1 MCYCKFT
8 NALKTPFSRIAT
20 LLQLFEKYQKTRC
33 GFLVHLFSL
42 EISEISA
49 SKESIRMSFSTI
61 FHQRNCP
68 RFGLRTERTGRNQ
81 WRVTWAFPI
90 KESAAC
96 HEGYDRVSV
105 KGDIEFDTEYPGC
118 PYCGEHMLT
127 VCSCGHLGCTV
138 LKNNVYTCEWCGAQG
153 QITNYNGEGIQAG
166 IDV

>member
-1 MCYCKFT
+1 MSEMNEAVVMMAKCG
-8 NALKTPFSRIAT
+8 KTHKA
-20 LLQLFEKYQKTRC
+20 
-33 GFLVHLFSL
+33 
-42 EISEISA
+42 
-49 SKESIRMSFSTI
+49 
-61 FHQRNCP
+61 
-68 RFGLRTERTGRNQ
+68 FGLRTERTGRNQ

-90 KESAAC
+90 KESAAS

-105 KGDIEFDTEYPGC
+105 KGDIEFDAEYPGC